1 MTTEDTQRKKHLR
14 YLVTEAVRIL
24 KEQDIGMPGAP
35 VSAVPPPAPPAPDV
49 TMTPQPGADGTQG
62 PQGAKPFTVDEM
74 IERLNVVRSGKSFSD
89 PEVYGQLTSYFKG
102 LSEPDKAVIDKF
114 LQGLGRVVIQVDS
127 AEQGSQAGGQPP
139 PPAPAAPTPG
149 PAPAGPAGS
158 MG

>member
-1 MTTEDTQRKKHLR
+1 MTDDIQRKKHLR
-14 YLVTEAVRIL
+14 YLVTEAVRLL

-139 PPAPAAPTPG
+139 PPPAPAAPSPG
-149 PAPAGPAGS
+149 PAPVGPAGS